1 MKRLA
6 ISAAALALA
15 GTAYAAPNVAQNTQK
30 GSLLVF
36 PDIDTRGPH
45 QTIVRINNDGP
56 RDVQV
61 KCYYHDGRKHRV
73 DFQFELT
80 ANQPFW
86 FDARTG
92 DGTEHV
98 TPYPNTPS
106 NGFPGTTPLGAGM
119 LACWVVDIEGIN
131 QLKWNHLYGSA
142 TIVDHDA
149 GSAYE
154 YTAYAFYVPTGSDL
168 APVGTGGTINLNG
181 VEYDSCPLYMT
192 AQFSPA
198 GTVLPGPAPLRFGP
212 TRVAFVGCNI
222 NLQQDWTPVW
232 TKLVFD
238 VWNEEENKVTGAWD
252 CADTWHE
259 VYLVTDTALPTTDAA
274 RSNFSTATV
283 GTAAARYRVQGQS
296 STQCKPIVGDNAVGV
311 GVLAIQSTD
320 VAFAAQR
327 NGLVEAESVPVGS
340 TMAGIGSNLT
350 AAGKLPTGYVKWD
363 PGFVTPEGGVR

>member
-1 MKRLA
+1 M
-6 ISAAALALA
+6 AAALALA

-30 GSLLVF
+30 GSLLIY
-36 PDIDTRGPH
+36 PDIDVRAPV

-61 KCYYHDGRKHRV
+61 KCYYLDGYKHRV

-92 DGTEHV
+92 DGTEFV

-106 NGFPGTTPLGAGM
+106 NGFTNRPTPLGAGM

-142 TIVDHDA
+142 TVVDHGN

-168 APVGTGGTINLNG
+168 VPVGTGGTINLNG

-192 AQFSPA
+192 AQFSPT
-198 GTVLPGPAPLRFGP
+198 GTVLPGPAPVVFGN
-212 TRVAFVGCNI
+212 TRIAFVGCNI

-238 VWNEEENKVTGAWD
+238 VWNEEENKVTGAFE

-259 VYLVTDTALPTTDAA
+259 MYLVSNTAAPNWPFPTADAA
-274 RSNFSTATV
+274 SSNFSIDTV

-296 STQCKPIVGDNAVGV
+296 STQCKPLVGENAIAV

-320 VAFAAQR
+320 IAI
-327 NGLVEAESVPVGS
+327 GG
-340 TMAGIGSNLT
+340 GIGAIGTNPT
-350 AAGKLPTGYVKWD
+350 AAGKLPTGFVKWD